1 MSIDAGHVATR
12 LAATLGSGHGTPGPG
27 WLWPTLLRQL
37 ATGRPV
43 TLDDLAQHSGR
54 SSAEVRD
61 GLAALS
67 DTEYDEQ
74 GRVVGHGI
82 TLRPTPHHFTVGGQQ
97 LYTWCALDTLIFPTI
112 LGRLARV
119 VSPTPGSGDLVRLD
133 INPAAGITACEP
145 ATAVMSVL
153 VPDAG
158 ASVRSAFC
166 NQVHFFTTPTAAQG
180 WLAEHPG
187 GSVLRVGEA
196 VELGRRLAQDLLDG
210 PPGRC

>member
-1 MSIDAGHVATR
+1 MSIDASHLATR
-12 LAATLGSGHGTPGPG
+12 LTATLSSGHGTPGPG

-43 TLDDLAQHSGR
+43 TLNDLAQHSGR

-61 GLAALS
+61 KLAALS

-74 GRVVGHGI
+74 DRVIGHGI
-82 TLRPTPHHFTVGGQQ
+82 TLRPTPHHFTVEGHQ

-112 LGRLARV
+112 LGRPARV

-133 INPAAGITACEP
+133 IDPTAGITGCEP
-145 ATAVMSVL
+145 ATAVLTVL

-180 WLAEHPG
+180 WLTEHPSG
-187 GSVLRVGEA
+187 AVLPVGEA
-196 VELGRRLAQDLLDG
+196 VDLGRRLAQDLLDNQ
-210 PPGRC
+210 PARC